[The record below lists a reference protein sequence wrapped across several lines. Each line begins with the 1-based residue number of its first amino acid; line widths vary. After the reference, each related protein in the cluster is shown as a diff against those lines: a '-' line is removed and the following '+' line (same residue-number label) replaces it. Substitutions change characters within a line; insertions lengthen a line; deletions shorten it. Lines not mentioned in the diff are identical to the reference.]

1 MENVTE
7 KISDLLGN
15 KEFTDQ
21 FKSAQSQEDIKKLF
35 ANNGLVLSSEDI
47 NGFMQEMQKR
57 VTSLSESE
65 LDGISGGKCA
75 IGTIAEGVGDIAK
88 GVGRG
93 IGYGVGGVAKGTA
106 SFAYNTGKGVGKIA
120 WGTVKIPANVV
131 IEAGKGFWKGLTE

>member
-7 KISDLLGN
+7 KINDLLLN

-21 FKSAQSQEDIKKLF
+21 FKNSQSQEDIKKLF
-35 ANNGLVLSSEDI
+35 ANNGLVLSSEDV

-57 VTSLSESE
+57 VENLSESQ
-65 LDGISGGKCA
+65 LDSISGGKCA
-75 IGTIAEGVGDIAK
+75 VSTIAEGMEDIAK

-93 IGYGVGGVAKGTA
+93 IGYSVGGAAKGAA
-106 SFAYNTGKGVGKIA
+106 SLAYNTGKGVGKIA

-131 IEAGKGFWKGLTE
+131 MEAGKGFWKGLTK